1 MEREFK
7 WTAGRADF
15 DRLCAALQAAGPAHR
30 LEMQAVYYDTPN
42 RTLRDQRIGLR
53 LRRENGVGVCCM
65 KLRSADAAN
74 GLHAHA
80 EYECPA
86 ETLAQGLRAL
96 PAQGADPALCA
107 ALAAAPL
114 VPICRVDFIRTAQLI
129 SLSGCTAELS
139 FDEGTLAAGAAIAPL
154 REIELEYKSGDLD
167 GFLSA
172 GGALAAAYGLA
183 PQPLSKLARALQ
195 LSEMKKPAE

>member
-15 DRLCAALQAAGPAHR
+15 DRLCAVLSAAGPAVR
-30 LEMQAVYYDTPN
+30 LDMQAVYYDTPD
-42 RTLRDQRIGLR
+42 RMLRDQRIGLR
-53 LRRENGVGVCCM
+53 LRRENGAGVCCM
-65 KLRSADAAN
+65 KLRSAEAAN

-114 VPICRVDFIRTAQLI
+114 APVCRVDFVRTAQLV
-129 SLSGCTAELS
+129 SLPGCTAELS
-139 FDEGTLAAGAAIAPL
+139 FDAGTLAAGAASAPL
-154 REIELEYKSGDLD
+154 SEIELEYKSGDLD

-172 GGALAAAYGLA
+172 GSALAAAHHLV